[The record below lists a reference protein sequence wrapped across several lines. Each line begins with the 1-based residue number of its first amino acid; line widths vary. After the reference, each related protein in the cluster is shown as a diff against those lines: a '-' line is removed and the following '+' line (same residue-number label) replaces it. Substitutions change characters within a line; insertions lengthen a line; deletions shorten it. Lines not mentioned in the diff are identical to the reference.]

1 MQFSCAHDVSSSII
15 LFSGIFGAVG
25 FTGDSSSVPHS
36 RFFVGQILIKKSL
49 SMTSSLSRLMVIKS
63 SFSSLISVFI
73 SVSVPVVVRELPVW
87 LHLFDIDLIIVEVV
101 CMMELRQ
108 VTTTSSFAGFDVS
121 SCGPT
126 CSLRHSF
133 PMVWM
138 SSLIFELT
146 SS

>member
-1 MQFSCAHDVSSSII
+1 MQFSCAHDVLSSII

-73 SVSVPVVVRELPVW
+73 SVSVPIVVRELPVW
-87 LHLFDIDLIIVEVV
+87 LHLFDLI
-101 CMMELRQ
+101 
-108 VTTTSSFAGFDVS
+108 
-121 SCGPT
+121 
-126 CSLRHSF
+126 
-133 PMVWM
+133 
-138 SSLIFELT
+138 
-146 SS
+146 